1 MMPTSVP
8 TMTFSSPQRQRASSE
23 DSDIYNASVSSP
35 SNVSIHS
42 LPEARLREEED
53 LGRYSPR
60 AAVAGRLGELA
71 IRADP
76 LSTPQFTHGR
86 FDQTPMA
93 QPLHT
98 SWPDL
103 DYRGMAASNP
113 APPSQDWAGGLSAA
127 TVENDHN
134 DRHHDDNTPN
144 ANPTI
149 PNRSPKKSVSAS
161 PRKKRNPLAAAKP
174 RSQRRSPPPPHSAP
188 KNPLTWQDSEIT
200 GHNPTDPSDDG
211 YGINGLGF
219 KPTASMAW
227 NRSQRRQKQVA
238 DWRSREAREA
248 RERRREKREG
258 IELDKMRTIQKG
270 AIQKKV
276 KFDV

>member
-1 MMPTSVP
+1 MPTSAP
-8 TMTFSSPQRQRASSE
+8 MTFSSQRQRTPSE
-23 DSDIYNASVSSP
+23 DSDIYSASSP

-76 LSTPQFTHGR
+76 LSTPQFTNGR
-86 FDQTPMA
+86 FDQAPMA

-98 SWPDL
+98 SWTSPD
-103 DYRGMAASNP
+103 YHGMAASNP
-113 APPSQDWAGGLSAA
+113 APASQDWTSGPSAA
-127 TVENDHN
+127 TVER
-134 DRHHDDNTPN
+134 DRDLHHDGHTLN
-144 ANPTI
+144 ANPAVPDI
-149 PNRSPKKSVSAS
+149 SPKKSASAS
-161 PRKKRNPLAAAKP
+161 PRKKRNPLAAARP
-174 RSQRRSPPPPHSAP
+174 RSQRRSPPPPHTP
-188 KNPLTWQDSEIT
+188 PENPLTWHDSEIT
-200 GHNPTDPSDDG
+200 GHDPTDPSDDG

-227 NRSQRRQKQVA
+227 NRSQKRQKQIT
-238 DWRSREAREA
+238 DWRSRESREA

-258 IELDKMRTIQKG
+258 VELDKIRTIQKG

>member
-1 MMPTSVP
+1 
-8 TMTFSSPQRQRASSE
+8 MTFGSPKRQRAPSE
-23 DSDIYNASVSSP
+23 ESDIYSASVSSP

-76 LSTPQFTHGR
+76 ISTPQFTHGR

-98 SWPDL
+98 SW
-103 DYRGMAASNP
+103 SNP
-113 APPSQDWAGGLSAA
+113 DYHGMEASKLAPASQDWASGPSAP
-127 TVENDHN
+127 TIENNNN
-134 DRHHDDNTPN
+134 DLHHDGNTLN
-144 ANPTI
+144 ANPAV
-149 PNRSPKKSVSAS
+149 PERSPKKATFAS

-174 RSQRRSPPPPHSAP
+174 RSQRRSPPPPHSSP
-188 KNPLTWQDSEIT
+188 EDPLTWHDSEIT

-227 NRSQRRQKQVA
+227 NRSQKRQKQVA

-258 IELDKMRTIQKG
+258 VEIDKIRTIQKG

>member
-1 MMPTSVP
+1 MS
-8 TMTFSSPQRQRASSE
+8 TMTFDSPKRQRAPSE
-23 DSDIYNASVSSP
+23 ESDVYNASVSSP

-42 LPEARLREEED
+42 LSEARLRDEED

-76 LSTPQFTHGR
+76 LPTPQFTHGR
-86 FDQTPMA
+86 FDQAPMA

-98 SWPDL
+98 SWPNP
-103 DYRGMAASNP
+103 DYHGMAAHP
-113 APPSQDWAGGLSAA
+113 APASQDWASGPSAA
-127 TVENDHN
+127 TVEN
-134 DRHHDDNTPN
+134 HHQPHLNEHALN
-144 ANPTI
+144 ANPTVPDI
-149 PNRSPKKSVSAS
+149 SPKKSVSAS

-188 KNPLTWQDSEIT
+188 ENPLTWHDSEIT
-200 GHNPTDPSDDG
+200 GHDPTDPSDDG

-258 IELDKMRTIQKG
+258 VEFDKIRTIQKG